1 MRGEVCFR
9 WSEPSTAIPCV
20 TRKKNG
26 GPGNRIDRAPTKY
39 LTCVVV
45 MTGSKEVVV
54 RIGAVL
60 VQVRDQH
67 IVGHIVGALSLS
79 LSLSLYV
86 RFTESQKRFFRKPRI
101 ARYVNAMYCVVRG
114 PFRS

>member
-79 LSLSLYV
+79 LSMCGSQSLKSA
-86 RFTESQKRFFRKPRI
+86 FFESLASQDMSMPCI
-101 ARYVNAMYCVVRG
+101 A
-114 PFRS
+114 